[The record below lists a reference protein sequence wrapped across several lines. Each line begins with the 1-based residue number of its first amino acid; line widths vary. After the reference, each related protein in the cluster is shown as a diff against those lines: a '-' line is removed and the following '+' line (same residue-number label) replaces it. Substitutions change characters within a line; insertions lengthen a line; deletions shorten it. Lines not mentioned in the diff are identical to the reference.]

1 MCRLSEDADVA
12 RLCFKLLL
20 KVLKGSSG
28 PQRAIMSSGG
38 ASPAVWQE
46 LHSVPYITPGLS
58 ISRLVC
64 SLAFLLMPF
73 VLLLHISH
81 LTDIGDNPGLL
92 ALNVQGAVYR
102 VIEML
107 LQQWVNF
114 DSSALQ
120 SLQYLDN
127 IKFVADNLNVQKI
140 KHTHNKVEASFTMRL
155 MPCLF

>member
-1 MCRLSEDADVA
+1 
-12 RLCFKLLL
+12 
-20 KVLKGSSG
+20 
-28 PQRAIMSSGG
+28 MSSGG

-64 SLAFLLMPF
+64 SLAFLLMLF
-73 VLLLHISH
+73 VLLLHVSY

-92 ALNVQGAVYR
+92 ALNVQDAACR

-107 LQQWVNF
+107 LQQWVNSN
-114 DSSALQ
+114 SSALQ

-127 IKFVADNLNVQKI
+127 IKFVADKA
-140 KHTHNKVEASFTMRL
+140 HTTQ
-155 MPCLF
+155 